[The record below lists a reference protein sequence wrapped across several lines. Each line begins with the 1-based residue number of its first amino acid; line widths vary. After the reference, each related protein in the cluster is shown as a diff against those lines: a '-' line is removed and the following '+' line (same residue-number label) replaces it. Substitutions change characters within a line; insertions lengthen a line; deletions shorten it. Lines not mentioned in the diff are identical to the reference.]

1 LIDPGVAEYH
11 PFMSKTEILD
21 ELPKLTKTERD
32 EIRLKLAEIDGD
44 SWFDNGEPL
53 SEDEKALLDSRLA
66 AYLKNPEEGSSWE
79 EVESRIRARLT
90 R

>member
-1 LIDPGVAEYH
+1 
-11 PFMSKTEILD
+11 MSKTEILD
-21 ELPKLTKTERD
+21 GLPKLTKLERE
-32 EIRLKLAEIDGD
+32 EIRLKLVEIDGD

-79 EVESRIRARLT
+79 EVESRIRARRT